1 MYTEPE
7 ATKPLKGNIF
17 MGLHRKGHRVS
28 IQYCGDCI
36 MGNCCVFSYQYQKVT
51 ELSNAISFCVKRVTS
66 RECLADHLKFSY
78 FWEINYVAFK
88 K

>member
-17 MGLHRKGHRVS
+17 MCLHRKGHRVS

-36 MGNCCVFSYQYQKVT
+36 MDNYSVFSCQYQKVT
-51 ELSNAISFCVKRVTS
+51 KLSNAISFLCLRVTS
-66 RECLADHLKFSY
+66 TECLKFSY